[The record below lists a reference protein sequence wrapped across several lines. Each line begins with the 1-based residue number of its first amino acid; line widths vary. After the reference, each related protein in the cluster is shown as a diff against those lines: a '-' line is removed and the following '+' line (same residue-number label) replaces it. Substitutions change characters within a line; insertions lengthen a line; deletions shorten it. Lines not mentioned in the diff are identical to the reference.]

1 MKKLFTFKNTEIA
14 FSDKGKGRVIVLLH
28 GFLETSAIW
37 TEYQNKLAKQYR
49 VICIDLLGHGDSNCN
64 GYIHTMEQMA
74 EYVKAVLNKLNLRK
88 YIIIGHSMGGYVALA
103 FAEMY
108 PDNVKGLGL
117 FNSTASADSEEK
129 KSERERAIVVV
140 KRNHKKYIKE
150 VIPNLFT
157 KEYVPLLKNEIEDL
171 LEEASSLPKQGI
183 IAGLEGMKIRMDRE
197 VIIKFAQYPVLFIA
211 GKKDKTVT
219 FQSLKEQFY
228 LPEKSQV
235 LVLENSGHM
244 SYLEAKQDCLKAIK
258 KFVRSIYKSKV
269 TV

>member
-1 MKKLFTFKNTEIA
+1 
-14 FSDKGKGRVIVLLH
+14 
-28 GFLETSAIW
+28 
-37 TEYQNKLAKQYR
+37 
-49 VICIDLLGHGDSNCN
+49 
-64 GYIHTMEQMA
+64 
-74 EYVKAVLNKLNLRK
+74 
-88 YIIIGHSMGGYVALA
+88 
-103 FAEMY
+103 MY

>member
-1 MKKLFTFKNTEIA
+1 MKKHITFKNTEIG
-14 FSDKGKGRVIVLLH
+14 FSDKGKGRAIVLLH
-28 GFLETSAIW
+28 GFLESSTIW
-37 TEYQNKLAKQYR
+37 AEYQNKLSKQYR

-74 EYVKAVLNKLNLRK
+74 EYVKAVLNKLNLRR
-88 YIIIGHSMGGYVALA
+88 YIIIGHSMGGYAALA

-108 PDNVKGLGL
+108 PDNMKGLGL
-117 FNSTASADSEEK
+117 FNSTAMADSAEK
-129 KSERERAIVVV
+129 KSERDRAIQIV
-140 KRNHKKYIKE
+140 KRNHKKFIKE

-157 KEYVPLLKNEIEDL
+157 NEYKPLLKKEIVQL
-171 LEEASSLPKQGI
+171 LKEASQLPKQGI

-244 SYLEAKQDCLKAIK
+244 SYLEAKQDCFKAIR
-258 KFVRSIYKSKV
+258 KFARSVYKS
-269 TV
+269 